1 MFNSLPLRLS
11 LHQLANDPGVLFLPQ
26 ALADKIGVGCSLVRG
41 EYSRGWNEVKLVN
54 EARKGMIGNLPP
66 PEEYIVDLM
75 FHPGNL
81 LKLRSK
87 EADLYRFL

>member
-1 MFNSLPLRLS
+1 MVLNPSI
-11 LHQLANDPGVLFLPQ
+11 LFLPQ
-26 ALADKIGVGCSLVRG
+26 ALADKIGVGCCLVRG
-41 EYSRGWNEVKLVN
+41 EYSRAWNEVKLLN
-54 EARKGMIGNLPP
+54 EARKGIIGRLPP

-75 FHPGNL
+75 FHPGAL